1 MAGKYYVVAKGNQP
15 GIFDSW
21 AKAEIQV
28 KGFGGAVFKSFKDL
42 NEAEAWYEEITNEA
56 PTYHFAHAVSALKG
70 DAPSA
75 LKPQEAL
82 TAGKVV
88 VYTDG
93 GAIDN
98 PGPGG
103 YGVVLLFGAPP
114 KTARKELS
122 GGYRRTTNNRM
133 EIMALI
139 AALHA
144 LKRQSD
150 VAVYADSRYLINSI
164 EKGWA
169 QRWRDNGWV
178 RNGNGGSE
186 PVPNAD
192 LWEQLLDLLAQHTVA
207 FVWLKGHAGSR
218 ENERCDALA
227 RAAARQSDLP
237 EDEGFNG

>member
-1 MAGKYYVVAKGNQP
+1 VAGKYYVVAKGNQT
-15 GIFDSW
+15 GIYDSW
-21 AKAEIQV
+21 AKAEVQV
-28 KGFGGAVFKSFKDL
+28 KGFGGAVFKGFKDL
-42 NEAEAWYEEITNEA
+42 SEADAWYEEITGDA
-56 PTYHFAHAVSALKG
+56 PVYHFAHAVSATK
-70 DAPSA
+70 ANEPPA
-75 LKPQEAL
+75 QKPQDAL
-82 TAGKVV
+82 ATGKVV

-122 GGYRRTTNNRM
+122 GGFRRTTNNRM

-139 AALHA
+139 AALQA

-150 VAVYADSRYLINSI
+150 VVVYADSRYVINSI

-169 QRWRDNGWV
+169 QRWRDGGWV
-178 RNGNGGSE
+178 RNGDKGSE
-186 PVPNAD
+186 SVPNAD
-192 LWEQLLDLLAQHTVA
+192 LWEQLLDLLAQHTVS
-207 FVWLKGHAGSR
+207 FVWLKGHAGTR

-237 EDEGFNG
+237 EDEGFSG